1 MCQTPNLNFFP
12 GRGDDGARGNAGS
25 NRGQAGVDSRRGRA
39 TGKGLPAGSGR
50 GCRWSRRL
58 RLPLPGLIQGPFFPR
73 LGFGRQFCLSL
84 PGVPKNTRE
93 KIEDGLVLVL
103 TAELV
108 STLPGG
114 GGKPA
119 FPPKS
124 CKAQTCPLRSPAK
137 LKSAARDQ
145 SDFSTAFSSPSVSG
159 CVPAGA
165 TGATEHPRAVTAKTS
180 SPCTPCRS
188 RLLLLDTN
196 PTPSTQLQP
205 PHGGFDF
212 VRSFVCLFVWT
223 TRICL

>member
-25 NRGQAGVDSRRGRA
+25 NRGQAGADSRRGRA
-39 TGKGLPAGSGR
+39 TGRGLPAGFGR
-50 GCRWSRRL
+50 GCRWSCRL
-58 RLPLPGLIQGPFFPR
+58 RLPLPGLIQGPFFLR
-73 LGFGRQFCLSL
+73 LGFGRQLCLSL

-108 STLPGG
+108 STLAGG

-119 FPPKS
+119 FAPKS

-137 LKSAARDQ
+137 PKSAARDQ
-145 SDFSTAFSSPSVSG
+145 SDFSTAFSSPNVSG

-165 TGATEHPRAVTAKTS
+165 TGATEHPPGCHSKNFFPLHTLS
-180 SPCTPCRS
+180 SPAAAPGHKSHPQHPVTVPARGL
-188 RLLLLDTN
+188 RLC
-196 PTPSTQLQP
+196 
-205 PHGGFDF
+205 
-212 VRSFVCLFVWT
+212 SFVCLFVWT